1 MTDRRP
7 IQKILVANRGEIAV
21 RILRTCR
28 EMGIRTVAVFSEA
41 DRGSLHV
48 RLADEAVHVGPAPA
62 RDSYLVPERILE
74 AAARTGA
81 DAVHPGYG
89 FLSERAD
96 FNRAC
101 RSAGLVFIGP
111 PPESQEAMG
120 VKTSARG
127 RMKAAGVP
135 VVPGSE
141 GPIADEAEA
150 AAEAARI
157 GFPVMLK
164 AAAGGGG
171 KGMKRCDRAADFA
184 KLWQAAKRES
194 ASAFGDDRIYL
205 ERFLEKPR
213 HVEVQVFA
221 DEHGSV
227 VHMGERECSV
237 QRRHQK
243 IVEESPSAIVDA
255 SMRAAMGR
263 VAVEAAR
270 AVGYVGAGT
279 VELLVDASRSFYF
292 LEMNTRLQ
300 VEHPVTEM
308 VTGIDLVR
316 LQIEVARGGR
326 VPAQEEIAPRG
337 HAVEARI
344 YAEDPARG
352 FLPSPGKITYLRVPG
367 GPGLRD
373 DSGVYGGWVVPP
385 HYDPM
390 ISKLAAWAPTRE
402 QAIDRLHRALA
413 DYHVHG
419 IATNTHYLRA
429 VLDHPA
435 FRSGDYDT
443 GFCTAFA
450 KELVRPPDPALEP
463 VALVAAAVAAHR
475 RDHERAEEFATRAH
489 APSTAWAR
497 QGRLRA
503 LRRGEP

>member
-1 MTDRRP
+1 MSPKRP
-7 IQKILVANRGEIAV
+7 IRKILVANRGEIAV
-21 RILRTCR
+21 RIIRTCR
-28 EMGIRTVAVFSEA
+28 EMGIPTVAVYSDV
-41 DRGSLHV
+41 DRGGLHV
-48 RLADEAVHVGPAPA
+48 RRADQAVHLGGASPAE
-62 RDSYLVPERILE
+62 SYLAVEKVLD
-74 AAARTGA
+74 AAKQAGA

-101 RSAGLVFIGP
+101 RDAGLTFIGP
-111 PPESQEAMG
+111 RPESQEAMG
-120 VKTSARG
+120 VKTSARK
-127 RMKAAGVP
+127 RMQAAGVP

-141 GPIADEAEA
+141 GPIADEALA
-150 AAEAARI
+150 QAEADRI
-157 GFPVMLK
+157 GYPVMLK

-171 KGMKRCDRAADFA
+171 KGMKRCDRAADFS
-184 KLWQAAKRES
+184 KLWQTARRES
-194 ASAFGDDRIYL
+194 LSAFGDDRIYR
-205 ERFLEKPR
+205 ERVLEKPR

-221 DEHGSV
+221 DEHGDV

-243 IVEESPSAIVDA
+243 IVEESPSPVVDDA
-255 SMRAAMGR
+255 MREAMGR

-279 VELLVDASRSFYF
+279 VELLVDASRNFYF

-326 VPAQEEIAPRG
+326 VPRQEDVVRRG
-337 HAVEARI
+337 HAIEARV

-385 HYDPM
+385 YYDPM
-390 ISKLAAWAPTRE
+390 ISKLVAWAPTRGE
-402 QAIDRLHRALA
+402 AIDRLRRGLA

-429 VLDHPA
+429 VLDHRA

-450 KELVRPPDPALEP
+450 RDLVQPPDPALEP
-463 VALVAAAVAAHR
+463 IALVAAAVAAHK
-475 RDHERAEEFATRAH
+475 RDHDRAAEFATKAH
-489 APSTAWAR
+489 EPGSAWAR
-497 QGRLRA
+497 LGRDRA
-503 LRRGEP
+503 LGGGNR